1 MKIFQKDIRNKKRS
15 RKLTHLLLTIAIPI
29 LVSGCLE
36 ANKTPESTFRGF
48 LKAIENDN
56 REKALSYVLP
66 QAKVSSSIHQ
76 SKNVWF
82 EKMKL
87 DTLESNPKFVRIEWI
102 RRGYKAKAFY
112 SYSEHQNED
121 YLIMVYDKNQWWIE
135 LSEIFNGSRN
145 FNEIRPIKPSKPS
158 IK

>member
-1 MKIFQKDIRNKKRS
+1 MKIFQKNIINKKQS
-15 RKLTHLLLTIAIPI
+15 RKLTHLLLTLAITI

-36 ANKTPESTFRGF
+36 ENKTPESTFKGF

-66 QAKVSSSIHQ
+66 QAKVSSSNYQ
-76 SKNVWF
+76 SKNIWF

-102 RRGYKAKAFY
+102 RRGHRAKAFY
-112 SYSEHQNED
+112 SYNKHQNED
-121 YLIMVYDKNQWWIE
+121 YLIMVYDKNKWWIE
-135 LSEIFNGSRN
+135 LSEIFNGSHN
-145 FNEIRPIKPSKPS
+145 F
-158 IK
+158 